1 LQRLGKRQ
9 ATHSA
14 QDNAGE
20 QGWQAVKARHG
31 GTRLV
36 KISIGADFWKN
47 NSIFAAAI
55 SAA

>member
-20 QGWQAVKARHG
+20 QDWQAVKARHG
-31 GTRLV
+31 CTRLV
-36 KISIGADFWKN
+36 KISIVADFRKN
-47 NSIFAAAI
+47 NSTFAAVI